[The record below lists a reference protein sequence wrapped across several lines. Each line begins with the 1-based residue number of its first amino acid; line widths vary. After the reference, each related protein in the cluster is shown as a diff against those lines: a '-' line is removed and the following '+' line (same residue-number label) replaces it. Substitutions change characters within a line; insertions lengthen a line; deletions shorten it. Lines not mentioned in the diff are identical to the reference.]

1 MQLIKHVME
10 APPFPELAPDFPCIP
25 TEQYIGKSWGH
36 ATKAKE
42 HSRHQE
48 HSVKDE
54 DTSQF
59 PLPYQPTTIVGIDPG
74 VSTGIAIA
82 TLWDNTSGTRTLHYN
97 YFSAT
102 CTEPEQVWA
111 YIRPP
116 VDVVIMERFNAQ
128 LISKYGL
135 HTVRIIGG
143 VQALCAEHEIQLVE
157 DTPQQRK
164 AYLRMH
170 VPR

>member
-1 MQLIKHVME
+1 MT
-10 APPFPELAPDFPCIP
+10 A
-25 TEQYIGKSWGH
+25 
-36 ATKAKE
+36 
-42 HSRHQE
+42 
-48 HSVKDE
+48 
-54 DTSQF
+54 SQF

-164 AYLRMH
+164 AYLSYARTKIALPTAHDGNTKHDQRHEVDAMAH
-170 VPR
+170 VIRYLFVRQLLTTLKVADDT